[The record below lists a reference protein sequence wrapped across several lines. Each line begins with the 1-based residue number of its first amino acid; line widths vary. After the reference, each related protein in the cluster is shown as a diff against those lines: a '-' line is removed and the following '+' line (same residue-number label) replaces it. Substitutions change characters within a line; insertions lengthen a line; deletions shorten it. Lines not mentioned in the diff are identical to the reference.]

1 MVAPALIAGMAQ
13 GVGGLLGGRS
23 RKKAAK
29 RAEKIARQ
37 QGEEV
42 AAANRADQERAIQY
56 RDADQAALRAEG
68 VGYDFAKLRAD
79 AQAAG
84 FNPLTILG
92 ATGGAGYDRAST
104 VLSTPFIGTSEAMM
118 ARADLITGGATNRI
132 STSGY
137 VGDSI
142 MSAASG
148 YFQQKNADDLMK
160 LDYARLAQERA
171 LAGRSAFGASG
182 VGYNAGYGTGA
193 TVGGIFDQDTPSGDK
208 SSWFSR
214 MVSMGRE
221 IIAQPLEDIPG
232 FIRVQNGFGVT
243 YVPGSGGDPW
253 DTGEDLTVL
262 GSTLLEHPVAVWNVI
277 GGLNPDGS
285 MVEGRTG
292 LAKALTYDLSV
303 PWNLMG
309 GLNADGTAV
318 EGRTGLWGWFTTP
331 FW

>member
-1 MVAPALIAGMAQ
+1 MVAPALIAGIAQ
-13 GVGGLLGGRS
+13 GIGALLGGRS
-23 RKKAAK
+23 RKKSAK

-37 QGEEV
+37 QGEEIV
-42 AAANRADQERAIQY
+42 AANRADQERAIQY
-56 RDADQAALRAEG
+56 RDADQATLRAEG

-79 AQAAG
+79 ALAAG

-118 ARADLITGGATNRI
+118 ARAQLITGGATGRI
-132 STSGY
+132 VTSGY

-193 TVGGIFDQDTPSGDK
+193 TVGGIFDQDTPSGDN

-214 MVSMGRE
+214 MVTKGRE
-221 IIAQPLEDIPG
+221 IIPQGVADIPG
-232 FIRVQNGFGVT
+232 FIRVQNGFGST
-243 YVPGSGGDPW
+243 YVPGSDGDPW
-253 DTGEDLTVL
+253 DIWQDAGV
-262 GSTLLEHPVAVWNVI
+262 GAAMAVAHPVQMWNVI

-285 MVEGRTG
+285 AVKGRTG
-292 LAKALTYDLSV
+292 VGKALTYDLSR
-303 PWNLMG
+303 PWNTLG

-318 EGRTGLWGWFTTP
+318 KGRTGLWGWMTTP

>member
-68 VGYDFAKLRAD
+68 VGYDFARLRAD

-104 VLSTPFIGTSEAMM
+104 VLSTPFIGTAEAMM

-137 VGDSI
+137 VGDSV

-171 LAGRSAFGASG
+171 LAGRSPFGAAG
-182 VGYNAGYGTGA
+182 VGYNAGYGTGP
-193 TVGGIFDQDTPSGDK
+193 TTGGIFDQGASTSFWDIAK
-208 SSWFSR
+208 SWLI
-214 MVSMGRE
+214 GERE
-221 IIAQPLEDIPG
+221 VQSAPLQDIPG
-232 FIRVQNGFGVT
+232 FIRIRNGTGDFL
-243 YVPGSGGDPW
+243 VPGSDGDPW
-253 DTGEDLTVL
+253 GWDEALLVG
-262 GSTLLEHPVAVWNVI
+262 GSWLVDKYADVASPFFSWG
-277 GGLNPDGS
+277 GGLVAS
-285 MVEGRTG
+285 
-292 LAKALTYDLSV
+292 
-303 PWNLMG
+303 
-309 GLNADGTAV
+309 GLNGVSNFWSGNSAAPGKNSALV
-318 EGRTGLWGWFTTP
+318 GFGEYPTTKNP
-331 FW
+331 SLVFYP